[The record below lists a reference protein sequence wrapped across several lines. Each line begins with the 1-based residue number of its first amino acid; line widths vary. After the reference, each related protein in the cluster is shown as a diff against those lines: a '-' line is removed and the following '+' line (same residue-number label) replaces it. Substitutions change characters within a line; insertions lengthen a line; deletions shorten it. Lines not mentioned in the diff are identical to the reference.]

1 MERLNERVTGRNVEI
16 VGNDGLIQETLLQLI
31 NFFIQPA
38 LDFDQERAAFLTSVF
53 WGSFSMGRLLA
64 IPLSRALSPAILL
77 LGDIF
82 LTAVSAMGLIISGR
96 KIPSILWVCSA
107 TLGLGGGLFGIVEI
121 MGLAVY
127 GISRFGFRI
136 LN

>member
-1 MERLNERVTGRNVEI
+1 
-16 VGNDGLIQETLLQLI
+16 
-31 NFFIQPA
+31 
-38 LDFDQERAAFLTSVF
+38 
-53 WGSFSMGRLLA
+53 MGRLLA

-107 TLGLGGGLFGIVEI
+107 TLGLGEGLFGIVEI